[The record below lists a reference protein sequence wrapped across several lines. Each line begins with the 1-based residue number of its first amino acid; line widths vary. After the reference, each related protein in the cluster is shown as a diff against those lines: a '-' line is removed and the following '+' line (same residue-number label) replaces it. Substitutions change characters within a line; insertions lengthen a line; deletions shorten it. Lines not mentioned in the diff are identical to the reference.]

1 MSSEEEVH
9 QWEINLFSK
18 GIIGNTSHYDI
29 DQFKQIQKKEMF
41 QETDDVIEYLQKK
54 QKQNTQSISTITTQ
68 IEINQKDLQCYQN
81 QLHHIEDNQIHRQE
95 LFKRYQSICIEL
107 DSSHIPFERKK
118 QLLNELKSIEK
129 ELLKNN

>member
-68 IEINQKDLQCYQN
+68 IEINQKDLQYYQN
-81 QLHHIEDNQIHRQE
+81 QLHHLEDNQIHRQE
-95 LFKRYQSICIEL
+95 LFKRYQLICIEL